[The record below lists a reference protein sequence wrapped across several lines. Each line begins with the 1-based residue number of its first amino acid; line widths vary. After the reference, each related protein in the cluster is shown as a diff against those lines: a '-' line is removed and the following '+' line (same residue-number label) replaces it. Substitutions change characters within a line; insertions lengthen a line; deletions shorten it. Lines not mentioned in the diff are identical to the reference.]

1 MTTPHRALSKG
12 EELFA
17 LHCKAHK
24 LTPEREFRF
33 QPDRKWRFDF
43 FFPKSKLAVE
53 IEGGTYQIGRH
64 QRAGGFVEDCVKY
77 NSAAIMG
84 ICVLR
89 YTTEMVESGAAINDV
104 LAALGNP

>member
-1 MTTPHRALSKG
+1 MALSKG

-17 LHCKAHK
+17 WHCRLNK

-33 QPDRKWRFDF
+33 QKDRRWRFDF
-43 FFPKSKLAVE
+43 FFPDSKLAVE

-64 QRAGGFVEDCVKY
+64 QRAGGFAADCVKY

-84 ICVLR
+84 IVVLS
-89 YTTEMVESGAAINDV
+89 YTTEMIESGAAINDV
-104 LAALGNP
+104 LAALGKS